1 MDIESTYTFFSNL
14 NEDNISFMYQGSF
27 SDEISD
33 KAIQVSDNSFDT
45 PKDPASLKK
54 GVSLLMAECL
64 HNLIKQGETPD
75 SSNNLITKPGV
86 FLTRNIGDTVCT
98 TSAYLIENK
107 CIDTL
112 KWKLE
117 KVNFDDKDNLYSMF
131 SEVLKNAGLTTKKD
145 FLNNVVE
152 IARKSGTR
160 IEYDFDSAGY
170 NWSYLYLQTIIGGT
184 NVTEETLQ
192 KYNLHVSTAKDFH
205 RKMKDKNIF
214 IIYKGDFSQ
223 KSVIAILRILEKN
236 LQRSQFDNL
245 GEKKIMFHIITE
257 MLQNISKHS
266 TPVDGVKKGIFL
278 VGKNVKGFFISTG
291 NFIETTKARLLKDQ
305 VNQINSLNFEERNNL
320 YRVIL
325 KTGVLTGNGGAGLGL
340 IDIARETKNK
350 FVFNFSE
357 INDHTTFFSLGV
369 NY

>member
-33 KAIQVSDNSFDT
+33 KAMQVSDNSFDSH
-45 PKDPASLKK
+45 KDPANIKK

-64 HNLIKQGETPD
+64 HNLIKLGDTPD
-75 SSNNLITKPGV
+75 TSNNLITKPGV

-98 TSAYLIENK
+98 TSAYLIENRS
-107 CIDTL
+107 IDFL
-112 KWKLE
+112 KGKLE
-117 KVNFDDKDNLYSMF
+117 KVNFDDRDNLYSMF
-131 SEVLKNAGLTTKKD
+131 SEVLQKEGLSTKKD

-152 IARKSGTR
+152 IARKSGTKLQ
-160 IEYDFDSAGY
+160 YDFESAGA
-170 NWSYLYLQTIIGGT
+170 NWSYLYLQTILSGT

-192 KYNLHVSTAKDFH
+192 KYNLQIATAKEFH

-236 LQRSQFDNL
+236 LQRNQFDNL

-266 TPVDGVKKGIFL
+266 IPTDGAKKGIFL

-291 NFIETTKARLLKDQ
+291 NFIEKSKARLLKDQ
-305 VNQINSLNFEERNNL
+305 INQINSLNFEERNNL

-357 INDHTTFFSLGV
+357 VNDLSTFFSLGV